1 MLPDFDYI
9 VVPRVHLKELYS
21 APEDI
26 VSFNAPV
33 VESLAA
39 RYTFQD
45 SVADNQYHAG
55 VVRTDLNRHLPEI
68 MLEILDEV
76 QAAIA
81 DHIPLTDGIMILKV
95 VLILV

>member
-1 MLPDFDYI
+1 MLPDFTYV
-9 VVPRVHLKELYS
+9 VVPREYLKELYS

-33 VESLAA
+33 VESLAV

-45 SVADNQYHAG
+45 SVADNQYHVA

-68 MLEILDEV
+68 MPEILDEV
-76 QAAIA
+76 QAAMA
-81 DHIPLTDGIMILKV
+81 DHIPLTDGTIILKV